1 MSRNETAVRPPL
13 AESVLI
19 AGPAGVLEARREVP
33 SADAGRACG
42 VVCHPH
48 PLYGGTLDNKVVH
61 AAARAM
67 QMLGAPT
74 LRFNYRGV
82 GASEGH
88 YGEGLG
94 EREDALAAVAAAR
107 ATWPGRELWLA
118 GFSFGAAVALA
129 IAGRA
134 QAARLVTIAPPVGR
148 LLPADLARPPMPWLV
163 VQGSADELV
172 DAQAVGE
179 WARRYSPP
187 PELALMDGASHFFHG
202 RIVELRDLVGA
213 FLARTGP

>member
-1 MSRNETAVRPPL
+1 MSRNDLAFRPPL
-13 AESVLI
+13 AETLLI
-19 AGPAGVLEARREVP
+19 PGPVGALEARREVP
-33 SADAGRACG
+33 AADAGNACG

-48 PLYGGTLDNKVVH
+48 PLHGGTLDNKVVH

-67 QMLGAPT
+67 QMRGAPT

-82 GASEGH
+82 GASNGH

-94 EREDALAAVAAAR
+94 EREDALAMVAAAR
-107 ATWPGRELWLA
+107 ATWPGRAVWLA
-118 GFSFGAAVALA
+118 GFSFGAVVALA
-129 IAGRA
+129 IAERA
-134 QAARLVTIAPPVGR
+134 QVARLVTIAPPVGR
-148 LLPADLARPPMPWLV
+148 LMPMDLPRPPMPWLV

-179 WARRYSPP
+179 WARRYTPP

-202 RIVELRDLVGA
+202 RIVQLRDLVSA
-213 FLARTGP
+213 FLARTVP

>member
-1 MSRNETAVRPPL
+1 MSANHAAFRPPASETL
-13 AESVLI
+13 MI
-19 AGPAGVLEARREVP
+19 AGPAGALETRRETPAV
-33 SADAGRACG
+33 DAGGACG

-48 PLYGGTLDNKVVH
+48 PLHGGTMDNKVVH

-82 GASEGH
+82 GASEGQ
-88 YGEGLG
+88 YGDGLG
-94 EREDALAAVAAAR
+94 EREDALAVVAAAR
-107 ATWPGRELWLA
+107 AAWPGRALWLA

-129 IAGRA
+129 VADRA
-134 QAARLVTIAPPVGR
+134 LAARLVTIAPPVGR
-148 LLPADLARPPMPWLV
+148 LMPFELPRPAMPWLV

-172 DAQAVGE
+172 DARAVE
-179 WARRYSPP
+179 AWAGRYTPA
-187 PELALMDGASHFFHG
+187 PEIALMDGASHFFHG

-213 FLARTGP
+213 FLARAQP

>member
-1 MSRNETAVRPPL
+1 MSANDAAFRPPVTETL
-13 AESVLI
+13 MI
-19 AGPAGVLEARREVP
+19 AGPAGALETRREVP
-33 SADAGRACG
+33 AADAGRACG

-48 PLYGGTLDNKVVH
+48 PLHGGTMDNKVVH

-82 GASEGH
+82 RASEGH

-94 EREDALAAVAAAR
+94 EREDALAVVAAAR
-107 ATWPGRELWLA
+107 AAWPGRALWLA

-129 IAGRA
+129 VADRA
-134 QAARLVTIAPPVGR
+134 QATRLVTIAPPVGR
-148 LLPADLARPPMPWLV
+148 LMPVELPRPAMPWLV
-163 VQGSADELV
+163 VHGSADELV
-172 DAQAVGE
+172 DAQVVAA
-179 WARRYSPP
+179 WAGRYAPP
-187 PELALMDGASHFFHG
+187 PEFALMDGASHFFHG

-213 FLARTGP
+213 FLEREQP